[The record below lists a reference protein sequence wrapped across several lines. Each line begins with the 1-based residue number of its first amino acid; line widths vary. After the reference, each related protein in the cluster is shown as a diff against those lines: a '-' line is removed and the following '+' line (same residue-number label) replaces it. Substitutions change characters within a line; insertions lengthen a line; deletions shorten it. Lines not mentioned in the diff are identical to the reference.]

1 MSNNQEVTVQYDT
14 NSINSLADFKKVLV
28 SNFKNQLEAQL
39 GDERSAKQFMANAI
53 SIVQQTPELLECEPH
68 TVFNGL
74 MMTASLGFMPSTVSG
89 EAYLIPRKNG
99 KTGRKEAQFQIGYQ
113 GIVSLLYAAEAQA
126 VDGAIVYE
134 KDGFELVNNEIKHTV
149 NPLLK
154 KADRGKRVGAY
165 TKIKYRGEWTY
176 HFMNGEDIED
186 HGKKFSQSY
195 NSSFSPWRN
204 DPEGWMWLKTVLKQH
219 AKLLPKNAKLTR
231 AIAEDNKE
239 SVIHERAEK
248 AKVDTQA
255 ISMGNLEHNNASDN
269 EETSNEETGQGEAEA
284 APATESNKEQN

>member
-1 MSNNQEVTVQYDT
+1 MADTEIVYDEGHV
-14 NSINSLADFKKVLV
+14 NSVADFKKVLV

-53 SIVQQTPELLECEPH
+53 SIIQQTPELLECEPA

-74 MMTASLGFMPSTVSG
+74 MMMASLGFQPSTVSG

-99 KTGRKEAQFQIGYQ
+99 KTGTKQAQFQLGYQ
-113 GIVSLLYAAEAQA
+113 GIVTLLYSADIQA

-134 KDGFELVNNEIKHTV
+134 KDGFELINKEIKHTI

-154 KADRGKRVGAY
+154 KADRGKKVGAY
-165 TKIKYRGEWTY
+165 TKVKYRGEWTY
-176 HFMNGEDIED
+176 HFMNGEDIEA

-195 NSSFSPWRN
+195 GSSFSPWKN

-219 AKLLPKNAKLTR
+219 SKLLPKNPKLQR
-231 AIAEDNKE
+231 AIAEDNKD
-239 SVIHERAEK
+239 SVIHERVEA
-248 AKVDTQA
+248 AKVEGKA
-255 ISMGNLEHNNASDN
+255 IEMGNLEINNAKSKDG
-269 EETSNEETGQGEAEA
+269 EGEAEA
-284 APATESNKEQN
+284 PQATDSNQE